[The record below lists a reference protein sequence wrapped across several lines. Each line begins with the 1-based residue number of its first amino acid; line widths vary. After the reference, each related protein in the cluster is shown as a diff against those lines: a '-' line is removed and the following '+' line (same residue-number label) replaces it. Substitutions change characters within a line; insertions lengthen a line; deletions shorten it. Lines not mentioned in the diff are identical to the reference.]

1 MRDVVAAREASTFDY
16 SIHHPLHVMEVW
28 SHDTNVAVAMEV
40 ARQASRIDFQLE
52 HSTKG
57 S

>member
-1 MRDVVAAREASTFDY
+1 MRDVVAAREASTFAY